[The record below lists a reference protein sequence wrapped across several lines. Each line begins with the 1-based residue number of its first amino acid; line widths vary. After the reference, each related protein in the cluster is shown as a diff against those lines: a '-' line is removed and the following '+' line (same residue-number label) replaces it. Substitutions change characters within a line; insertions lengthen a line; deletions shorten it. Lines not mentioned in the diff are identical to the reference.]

1 MAHPTVACVRQE
13 RAMMAPIAEAVLMAN
28 IRLVLATVNAQA
40 VANTP
45 LPMGPARA
53 PALIASVRHLLSQ
66 VQTVLAYVKPD
77 MVTIAT
83 PDSVVYVLKEN
94 LVTVFRW
101 MSAPLVPLAP
111 TSPPSWHSQ
120 ALTA

>member
-1 MAHPTVACVRQE
+1 MHRIVASVRQE
-13 RAMMAPIAEAVLMAN
+13 SASLETHVKAALMAN
-28 IRLVLATVNAQA
+28 TRLISATLNAQA

-53 PALIASVRHLLSQ
+53 PAMIVSVRHLSSQ